1 MSKHTPGPWFFRRA
15 AHPVVSGIVGFDVL
29 KQGQGVVAEMHVRP
43 YAPVIVNEANARLIA
58 AAPDLLAA
66 CEAIIEEQSIGM
78 YGAIS
83 NEGIAQLRA
92 AIARATEA

>member
-1 MSKHTPGPWFFRRA
+1 MSGPWVVYNRGIGWEVHRADMPDVPVNNGFRDT
-15 AHPVVSGIVGFDVL
+15 FT
-29 KQGQGVVAEMHVRP
+29 
-43 YAPVIVNEANARLIA
+43 EADARLIA

-92 AIARATEA
+92 AVAKATDSEAAQ